1 MPIPIRHIVLAVV
14 TIILPVIAEAQQINF
29 SLYASQNISLNEVV
43 GTLNFN
49 DKQTIIT
56 RSSGETITV
65 ALTDQPAVITL
76 TGQADLDVTVTID
89 APAYLELDGGTDQIP
104 LTLQFAYSNKG
115 ATNLEDALLA
125 AIEIPSS
132 FTTATFPVK
141 QRASGTRAVPP
152 TPNHVGYTPPTAT
165 AYLFIYG
172 TLGPVGEINAGVY
185 LADIVVTVEYSSYD

>member
-1 MPIPIRHIVLAVV
+1 MSILIRHIVLAVV
-14 TIILPVIAEAQQINF
+14 TIILPAIAEAQQINF
-29 SLYASQNISLNEVV
+29 SLYASQNISLNATTES
-43 GTLNFN
+43 LNFN
-49 DKQTIIT
+49 NKQSVIL
-56 RSSGETITV
+56 RNSGESITMT
-65 ALTDQPAVITL
+65 LTDQPAVITL

-115 ATNLEDALLA
+115 ATNQEDALLA

-132 FTTATFPVK
+132 FTTATFPVR
-141 QRASGTRAVPP
+141 QRVSGTRAVPP

-172 TLGPVGEINAGVY
+172 TLGPVGAINAGVY
-185 LADIVVTVEYSSYD
+185 LANIMVTVEYSSYD

>member
-1 MPIPIRHIVLAVV
+1 MPISIRHIVLTVV
-14 TIILPVIAEAQQINF
+14 TTLVPLISEAQQINF
-29 SLYASQNISLNEVV
+29 SLYAGQNITLNEIV

-56 RSSGETITV
+56 RNSGETITV

-89 APAYLELDGGTDQIP
+89 APSYLELDGGTDQIP

-125 AIEIPSS
+125 AIEVPSS
-132 FTTATFPVK
+132 FNTATFPVK

-152 TPNHVGYTPPTAT
+152 TPNHVGYTPPSAT

-172 TLGPVGEINAGVY
+172 VLGPVGEINAGVY
-185 LADIVVTVEYSSYD
+185 LGDIVVTVEYSSYE